1 MYKGSTWYICFI
13 WESNSLRVGGGNRG
27 RLKEVRTEL
36 RHSFRVIKS
45 GKKMVLASFI
55 LAAFH
60 LQNRMVHS

>member
-1 MYKGSTWYICFI
+1 M
-13 WESNSLRVGGGNRG
+13 GGENRG
-27 RLKEVRTEL
+27 RLKEVRTDLAL

-55 LAAFH
+55 LLAFH